1 MLLLSAKLLLLYIWL
16 RLHFDV
22 SVLLQAGIL
31 LLLPNKFLL
40 LHRTWILL
48 LPDFW
53 VWLLHG
59 ILLLLSASKLLLLH
73 NGFFLRFSVWL
84 LLSRVF
90 LLTWNRKRPN
100 FILLLH
106 NLCLL
111 FHARLRLLL
120 HRFLLLLLH
129 HGLLSS
135 LWLLL
140 HHRLLTSL
148 ILQLCHGLFTSL
160 ILLHHW
166 LFTSLILLLHHWLIT
181 GLKVLLHHG
190 LLTHCRYVIF
200 PHSYGLLVTHDRSL
214 LETVCLLS
222 WLIVHPRAKLLRL
235 LLIVIC
241 VKLLLLYVGIQV
253 HVSLLH
259 STS

>member
-16 RLHFDV
+16 RLHSGF
-22 SVLLQAGIL
+22 SVLLQVGIL

-59 ILLLLSASKLLLLH
+59 ILLLLSAAKLLLLH

-84 LLSRVF
+84 LLSS
-90 LLTWNRKRPN
+90 L
-100 FILLLH
+100 ILQ
-106 NLCLL
+106 LC
-111 FHARLRLLL
+111 
-120 HRFLLLLLH
+120 

-135 LWLLL
+135 LSLLL

-148 ILQLCHGLFTSL
+148 ILQLRHGLFTSL

-166 LFTSLILLLHHWLIT
+166 LFTSLILLLHHWLFTSLILLLHHWLLT

-190 LLTHCRYVIF
+190 LLTHCCYFIYFIF
-200 PHSYGLLVTHDRSL
+200 PHSYRLLVTHDRSL

-222 WLIVHPRAKLLRL
+222 WLIVHSRGKLLRL
-235 LLIVIC
+235 LLIWIS
-241 VKLLLLYVGIQV
+241 VKLLFYVGIKV

-259 STS
+259 LTS